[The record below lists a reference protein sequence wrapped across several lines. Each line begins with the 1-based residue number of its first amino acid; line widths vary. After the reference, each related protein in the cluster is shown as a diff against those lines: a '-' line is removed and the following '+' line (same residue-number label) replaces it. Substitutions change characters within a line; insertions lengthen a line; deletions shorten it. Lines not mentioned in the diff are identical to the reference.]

1 MGNLS
6 DIQLRSWVR
15 AGKSVAG
22 ISDGDGLTFTLSAKG
37 AASWILRYRIAG
49 RAKELTIGRY
59 PDISL
64 MDARKI
70 AAARRVEVQQVIDV
84 AAVKQRKKFDAKASI
99 NVEHLSELW
108 LDHSVRSRHQ
118 NPQVTERVFQRD
130 ILPALGRFDTKS
142 VTMPD
147 ITRLLAKIN
156 SSGRPTIANDALRY
170 LKAMFA
176 YGEALGAVDKN
187 PAERIKIA
195 HAGGSEKP
203 RTRAL
208 SRNELA
214 KLFVSITESSIRFG
228 RENELA
234 IKLLL
239 ALGCRKMELFAST
252 WSEFDFDRKI
262 WRISATRVKTRESRE
277 LPLATPVIEWLEE
290 LKVRSCNSEYV
301 FPARRISKQQ
311 RTPHMS
317 HDTTWRALQELK
329 HGLEPFTIH
338 DLRRTSRSLM
348 ADLGVPF
355 DIAEKILGHKLPGV
369 ASIYDRGASLDQ
381 MRLSLDR
388 LADHLRSLKNLSDK
402 DNIIPIHSRR
412 ASL

>member
-1 MGNLS
+1 MGSLS

-37 AASWILRYRIAG
+37 TASWILRYRIAG
-49 RAKELTIGRY
+49 KAKELTIGRY

-70 AAARRVEVQQVIDV
+70 AAAKRVEVQQVIDV
-84 AAVKQRKKFDAKASI
+84 AAVKQRRKFDAKASI

-108 LDHSVRSRHQ
+108 LDHSVRPRHQ
-118 NPQVTERVFQRD
+118 NPQVTERVFKRD

-156 SSGRPTIANDALRY
+156 SSGRPSIANDALRY

-214 KLFVSITESSIRFG
+214 KLFESITESRIRFG

-277 LPLATPVIEWLEE
+277 LPLAAPVIEWLTELRSIARMKAGCTKRPSIHKTILLRDVATVYAKHMNSCARKE
-290 LKVRSCNSEYV
+290 LKKINGYREE
-301 FPARRISKQQ
+301 RRVGKNYIQ
-311 RTPHMS
+311 TPVEIYA
-317 HDTTWRALQELK
+317 RALFK
-329 HGLEPFTIH
+329 SI
-338 DLRRTSRSLM
+338 
-348 ADLGVPF
+348 
-355 DIAEKILGHKLPGV
+355 GHPHPQTF
-369 ASIYDRGASLDQ
+369 R
-381 MRLSLDR
+381 R
-388 LADHLRSLKNLSDK
+388 LAKEALQYL
-402 DNIIPIHSRR
+402 
-412 ASL
+412 

>member
-1 MGNLS
+1 MGSLS

-15 AGKSVAG
+15 AGKPIAG
-22 ISDGDGLTFTLSAKG
+22 KSDGDGLTFTLSTKG
-37 AASWILRYRIAG
+37 AASWVLRYRIAG

-70 AAARRVEVQQVIDV
+70 AAAKRVEVQQVIDV
-84 AAVKQRKKFDAKASI
+84 AAVKQRIKSEAKASL
-99 NVEHLSELW
+99 NVEQLSELW
-108 LDHSVRSRHQ
+108 LDHAVRPRHQ
-118 NPQVTERVFQRD
+118 NPQVTERVFKRD
-130 ILPALGRFDTKS
+130 ILPVLGRVDTKN
-142 VTMPD
+142 VAMPD
-147 ITRLLAKIN
+147 LTRLLARIN

-176 YGEALGAVDKN
+176 YGEVLGAVDNN
-187 PAERIKIA
+187 PAERIKIV

-203 RTRAL
+203 RTRVL
-208 SRNELA
+208 SKNELA
-214 KLFVSITESSIRFG
+214 KLFGSITESRIRFG

-239 ALGCRKMELFAST
+239 VLGCRKMELFGST
-252 WSEFDFDRKI
+252 WSEFDFDKKT
-262 WRISATRVKTRESRE
+262 WRIPASRVKTNESRE
-277 LPLATPVIEWLEE
+277 LYLASPVIEWLEE
-290 LKVRSCNSEYV
+290 LRVRACNSPYV
-301 FPARRISKQQ
+301 FPARRLTKQQ

-317 HDTTWRALQELK
+317 HDTTWRALQALK

-355 DIAEKILGHKLPGV
+355 DVAEKILGHKLPGV
-369 ASIYDRGASLDQ
+369 ASIYDRGGSGEQQKVALEK
-381 MRLSLDR
+381 
-388 LADHLRSLKNLSDK
+388 LADFINQLELGRLPEK
-402 DNIIPIHSRR
+402 IIPIGRR
-412 ASL
+412 LNG